1 MRKLALG
8 TLLLLALVAPLA
20 FAASAEAAPAPVRLK
35 LISLTANNKNDIGSP
50 DEAFLQIKGQTVFG
64 PVNMNTGDTVDLRA
78 VDPIRFRRALSI
90 DLFDFDG
97 PGANDFLGTVV
108 ATRAELGQGQQV
120 STFQQGGA
128 NYTLVYK
135 VVPAGP

>member
-20 FAASAEAAPAPVRLK
+20 FAASAEAARPPVRLK
-35 LISLTANNKNDIGSP
+35 LISLTCNNKNDIGSP
-50 DEAFLQIKGQTVFG
+50 DEAILQIKGQNVFG
-64 PVNMNTGDTVDLRA
+64 PVDMSNGDTVDLRA

-90 DLFDFDG
+90 DLIDFDG

-108 ATRAELGQGQQV
+108 ATRAELGQGQQQA
-120 STFQQGGA
+120 TFQQNGA
-128 NYTLVYK
+128 DYTLVYK
-135 VVPAGP
+135 VVSASP